1 MNLKLCFYTDENS
14 FSIWVP
20 KRRNGTGIGGVGMYW
35 IMSVVLLNF
44 LALLF
49 LARKEQPPKGEAF
62 LLKPFYKIA
71 VWLYKHIS
79 TRFPRLFASRQV
91 ESDLAQL
98 HPGEAKGCLKTDY
111 YVKKTALSLA
121 VVFAGTLLC
130 GAVHLGVQGE
140 VIRGED
146 GRVPRSSYGE
156 GTFEITVAV
165 DYEGKEITFQVP
177 VEYQKLSR
185 EETERLLDEFSDR
198 LPQLILGENESLEA
212 VSGNLKLEQRYEGYP
227 FLVEWNSSNL
237 RLVNVDGNVYPADEP
252 QQVTL
257 SALFTYEEYNGEREL
272 TVTVIQ
278 PELGA
283 EEERYRELEKLVLE
297 AEETSREQESFQLP
311 EEFRGEILRWRQV
324 TEDNSIALW
333 MAAIAAAAAVY
344 LLSDKDLHEQLEK
357 RRQAMRREYPELVHK
372 LVLFVG
378 AGMTIRRAFQKMA
391 GDYMARQK
399 EGGAPSP
406 AYEEVLYTCRE
417 LHSGISEGAAYE
429 HFGRR
434 TGLQEY
440 IRLSTLLTQNLKRG
454 NSMLLDR
461 LREEADRAAE
471 QRLQQSR
478 KLGEEAGTK
487 LLIPMVMMLAVIM
500 VMIMIPAFS
509 GM

>member
-1 MNLKLCFYTDENS
+1 MY
-14 FSIWVP
+14 
-20 KRRNGTGIGGVGMYW
+20 GIML
-35 IMSVVLLNF
+35 VVLGSY
-44 LALLF
+44 LALFF
-49 LARKEQPPKGEAF
+49 LARKECPPEGESIF
-62 LLKPFYKIA
+62 IKPFYKIA
-71 VWLYKHIS
+71 AYLYKHIS

-91 ESDLAQL
+91 ETDLAQL
-98 HPGEAKGCLKTDY
+98 HPGEPKGYLKTNY
-111 YVKKTALSLA
+111 YVKKTAFSLA

-130 GAVHLGVQGE
+130 GAVRLGVQGE
-140 VIRGED
+140 VILGEG
-146 GRVPRSSYGE
+146 GRVPRGSYGE
-156 GTFEITVAV
+156 GTYEITVAA
-165 DYEGKEITFQVP
+165 DYEGREITVQMP
-177 VEYQKLSR
+177 VEYRKLSR
-185 EETERLLDEFSDR
+185 EETEKLMDELLER
-198 LPQLILGENESLEA
+198 LPQLILGANESLAA
-212 VSGNLKLEQRYEGYP
+212 VSGNLKLEQSYEGYP
-227 FLVEWNSSNL
+227 FTVEWNSSNL
-237 RLVNVDGNVYPADEP
+237 RVINADGDVYPGSAP

-257 SALFTYEEYNGEREL
+257 LALLAYEEYTGEREI

-278 PELGA
+278 PELSA
-283 EEERYRELEKLVLE
+283 EEELYRELERLVFE

-311 EEFRGEILRWRQV
+311 GKFRGEALNWRQV
-324 TEDNSIALW
+324 TEDNSFALW
-333 MAAIAAAAAVY
+333 MAAIAVSAAVY

-357 RRQAMRREYPELVHK
+357 RRKLMRREYPEMVHK

-378 AGMTIRRAFQKMA
+378 AGMTIRGAFQKMA
-391 GDYMARQK
+391 GDYTAKRE
-399 EGGAPSP
+399 EGRAESP
-406 AYEEVLYTCRE
+406 IYEELLYTCRE

>member
-1 MNLKLCFYTDENS
+1 
-14 FSIWVP
+14 
-20 KRRNGTGIGGVGMYW
+20 MYW
-35 IMSVVLLNF
+35 IMSAVLGSF
-44 LALLF
+44 LTLLL
-49 LARKEQPPKGEAF
+49 LARRERPPEQAGT
-62 LLKPFYKIA
+62 LLKPFYRIA
-71 VWLYKHIS
+71 AWLYKRIS

-91 ESDLAQL
+91 ETDLSQL

-111 YVKKTALSLA
+111 YVKKTAFSLA

-140 VIRGED
+140 VILGED
-146 GRVPRSSYGE
+146 GRVPRGSYGE
-156 GTFEITVAV
+156 GSFEITVAV
-165 DYEGKEITFQVP
+165 DYEGEEITFQVP
-177 VEYQKLSR
+177 VDYRKLGR
-185 EETERLLDEFSDR
+185 EESEKLLEDFSDR
-198 LPQLILGENESLEA
+198 LPQLILGENVSLES
-212 VSGNLKLEQRYEGYP
+212 VCGNLKLERRYEGYP

-237 RLVNVDGNVYPADEP
+237 CLIDAGGNVYPEDKP

-257 SALFTYEEYNGEREL
+257 LARFTYEDYSDEKEL
-272 TVTVIQ
+272 TVTVMQ
-278 PELGA
+278 PELDA

-297 AEETSREQESFQLP
+297 AEAASREQDSFQLP
-311 EEFRGEILRWRQV
+311 REFRGRDLSWRQV
-324 TEDNSIALW
+324 TEDNSLALW
-333 MAAIAAAAAVY
+333 MAVIAAAATVY
-344 LLSDKDLHEQLEK
+344 MFSDRDLHEQLEK

-378 AGMTIRRAFQKMA
+378 AGMTIRGAFQKMA
-391 GDYMARQK
+391 GDYTEKRK
-399 EGGAPSP
+399 EGGALSP
-406 AYEEVLYTCRE
+406 AYEELLYTCRE
-417 LHSGISEGAAYE
+417 LYSGASEGAAYE

-440 IRLSTLLTQNLKRG
+440 IRLCTLLTQNLKRG
-454 NSMLLDR
+454 NSMLLER

-500 VMIMIPAFS
+500 VMIMLPAFS

>member
-1 MNLKLCFYTDENS
+1 
-14 FSIWVP
+14 
-20 KRRNGTGIGGVGMYW
+20 MYW
-35 IMSVVLLNF
+35 IISVVLGSF
-44 LALLF
+44 LALLL
-49 LARKEQPPKGEAF
+49 LARREQPPEEAGI

-71 VWLYKHIS
+71 AYLYKHIS

-91 ESDLAQL
+91 EADLVQL
-98 HPGEAKGCLKTDY
+98 HPGEARGCLKTDY

-121 VVFAGTLLC
+121 VVFAGTLLG
-130 GAVHLGVQGE
+130 GAVRLGVQGE
-140 VIRGED
+140 VILGEG
-146 GRVPRSSYGE
+146 GRVPRGCYGE
-156 GTFEITVAV
+156 GTFEVTVAADYGGREITV
-165 DYEGKEITFQVP
+165 QVP
-177 VEYQKLSR
+177 VEHRKPSR
-185 EETERLLDEFSDR
+185 EETEKLLADFLDR

-212 VSGNLKLEQRYEGYP
+212 VSSNLKLELRYEGYP
-227 FLVEWNSSNL
+227 FSVEWSSSNL
-237 RLVNVDGNVYPADEP
+237 RLIHVDGSVYPGDEP

-257 SALFTYEEYNGEREL
+257 TALFTYEEYSGEKEL
-272 TVTVIQ
+272 TVTVTQ
-278 PELGA
+278 PELSP
-283 EEERYRELEKLVLE
+283 EEEWYRELEKLVLE
-297 AEETSREQESFQLP
+297 AEETSREQDSFQLP
-311 EEFRGEILRWRQV
+311 EEFRGEVLGWRQV
-324 TEDNSIALW
+324 IEDNSLALW

-344 LLSDKDLHEQLEK
+344 LLSDRDLHEQLEK
-357 RRQAMRREYPELVHK
+357 RRQTMRREYPELVHK

-378 AGMTIRRAFQKMA
+378 AGMTIRGAFQKMA
-391 GDYMARQK
+391 GDYTARQK
-399 EGGAPSP
+399 KGGAPSP
-406 AYEEVLYTCRE
+406 AYEELLYTCRE

-487 LLIPMVMMLAVIM
+487 LLIPMVMMLAVVM